1 MADARQIAARFID
14 AFNAHDEARISELNS
29 ENALFEGPGE
39 VRLEGRDAVTEYTMA
54 WLNAFPDARITLN
67 NEFAAG
73 DWVAQEFMFEGTHEA
88 TLSSPSGDI
97 PATHKSLKGRGA
109 QIFKIE
115 GDAVTDT
122 RLYFD
127 QVQLMAQLGL
137 MPEAVA
143 ANQG

>member
-1 MADARQIAARFID
+1 MADARQIAGRFID

-29 ENALFEGPGE
+29 ENALFEGPGD

-97 PATHKSLKGRGA
+97 PPTHKSLKGRGA

-127 QVQLMAQLGL
+127 QVQLMTQLGL